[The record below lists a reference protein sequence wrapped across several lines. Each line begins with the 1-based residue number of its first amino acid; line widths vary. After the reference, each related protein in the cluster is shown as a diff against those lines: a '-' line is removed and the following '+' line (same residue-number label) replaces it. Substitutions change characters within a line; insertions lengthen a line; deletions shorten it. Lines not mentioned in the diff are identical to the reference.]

1 MKPDANT
8 LRQPRPVT
16 LVRSSYQP
24 SKADLEEPIDLQK
37 ADGSRPTMDELADA
51 VLSPVEVRY
60 KDRP

>member
-1 MKPDANT
+1 MEPQKRAA
-8 LRQPRPVT
+8 RPVT

-24 SKADLEEPIDLQK
+24 SKADLEEPIDLRK

-51 VLSPVEVRY
+51 VLAPVSVTY